1 MAVSTF
7 TLPNPTTQLVTDYL
21 SSVDGD
27 ISVMSRVAAAFAPR
41 QNEPAALNIVVDAG
55 PVFSGTTL
63 TEIPAQI
70 TPAITPPTANARI
83 DRVVIDRNTGLV
95 SVVTGTQSAT
105 PTPPAL
111 PDGTVP
117 IARINLIPGVTA
129 ITNAMIVD
137 ERALLPVGAPAG
149 GSLLNVRVFTS
160 SGTYSPTPGTNSVIV
175 EVYGGGGSGGGC
187 VAPPSGQG
195 AAGSGGGSGAFA
207 SGRFTSGFENGVNVT
222 VGAGGPSNGPGRAGS
237 SGGTSS
243 FGSLISAPGGTAGE
257 LGTAVVP
264 PNVSAMRGGAGD
276 APVGGNLLRG
286 FGTTGG
292 MGIVF
297 SPTSAVGGDGGS
309 SAYSGGSYGSIDG
322 NGHDGN
328 GTSIREVS
336 GGSGGGGGCS
346 IAGDSA
352 RSGGQGSDGIV
363 IVYEYA

>member
-63 TEIPAQI
+63 TEVPAQI

-117 IARINLIPGVTA
+117 IARINLIPGATA

-160 SGTYSPTPGTNSVIV
+160 SGTYKPTPGTNSVIV
-175 EVYGGGGSGGGC
+175 EVYGGGGSGGGS
-187 VAPPSGQG
+187 VAPGSGRG
-195 AAGSGGGSGAFA
+195 AAGGGGGAGSFGR
-207 SGRFTSGFENGVNVT
+207 GRFTSGFANGVTVT
-222 VGAGGPSNGPGRAGS
+222 VGAGASSNGPGAAGS
-237 SGGTSS
+237 AGHASS
-243 FGSLISAPGGTAGE
+243 FGSLISAPGGDPGT
-257 LGTAVVP
+257 LGISVAP
-264 PNVSAMRGGAGD
+264 PNCSGPRSGAGGAPAG
-276 APVGGNLLRG
+276 ANLLSG
-286 FGTTGG
+286 AGTTGG
-292 MGIVF
+292 MGLVF
-297 SPTSAVGGDGGS
+297 SATSVIGGEGGS
-309 SAYSGGSYGSIDG
+309 SAYSGGSYGSINDDG
-322 NGHDGN
+322 STIGALP
-328 GTSIREVS
+328 
-336 GGSGGGGGCS
+336 GGSGGGGGS
-346 IAGDSA
+346 SAAGDPA
-352 RSGGQGSDGIV
+352 RSGGAGSDGIV